1 MAAGFQSANLGG
13 FSGKYLSKVLFL
25 IAVFTTTFVALLTP
39 ARRDKS
45 RLYPFFKMKQ
55 SHPSAKKGHSE
66 DFFGDYR
73 DFWWNESFLKL
84 LAKRLELEKHHS
96 LLDVGCG
103 QCHWSKLL
111 VNYLGAA
118 ADKPARVCGVD
129 NDRKWAKG
137 SRELREFFVKKG
149 VDFELKK
156 AEADQLPYESA
167 TFDLVTCQTLLIHV
181 PDPAAVIAEMKRV
194 LRPGGTILCVEPNN
208 LVQSLTRSSISS
220 NDPIEAVLDHVK
232 YALLFERGKKQLGQ
246 GDNSLGDLVPGMLA
260 QAGFEDI
267 DVRLSDKAIA
277 MYPPYDTPEQRATMR
292 QWQHGDRWTSDGFS
306 DYDYFKA
313 LGPESL
319 EFYETYVR
327 RYAHLGERTERYIDA
342 QKYHSAGGAM
352 MYVVS
357 GTKTFG

>member
-1 MAAGFQSANLGG
+1 MKGSRSSA
-13 FSGKYLSKVLFL
+13 
-25 IAVFTTTFVALLTP
+25 
-39 ARRDKS
+39 R
-45 RLYPFFKMKQ
+45 
-55 SHPSAKKGHSE
+55 KGHSE

-84 LAKRLELEKHHS
+84 LARRLRLDQCHS

-103 QCHWSKLL
+103 QCHWSKRL
-111 VNYLGAA
+111 VDYLGAA
-118 ADKPARVCGVD
+118 EDGPTRVAGVD

-137 SRELREFFVKKG
+137 SRELRTCFAEKG

-156 AEADQLPYESA
+156 AEADDLPYENA

-181 PDPAAVIAEMKRV
+181 PDPAAVVAEMKRV

-220 NDPIEAVLDHVK
+220 DDPIEQVLDHVK
-232 YALLFERGKKQLGQ
+232 YALLFERGKKKLGQ

-260 QAGFEDI
+260 QAGFENI

-292 QWQHGDRWTSDGFS
+292 QWRHGDRWTSDEFS
-306 DYDYFKA
+306 DYDYFKT

-319 EFYETYVR
+319 EFYENYVR
-327 RYAHLGERTERYIDA
+327 RYAHLGERTERYIGA
-342 QKYHSAGGAM
+342 NKYHAAGGAM

-357 GTKTFG
+357 GINGSG

>member
-1 MAAGFQSANLGG
+1 MKG
-13 FSGKYLSKVLFL
+13 
-25 IAVFTTTFVALLTP
+25 
-39 ARRDKS
+39 S
-45 RLYPFFKMKQ
+45 R
-55 SHPSAKKGHSE
+55 SSIKKGHSE

-84 LAKRLELEKHHS
+84 LARLLQLDQCYS

-111 VNYLGAA
+111 VNYLGTAQ
-118 ADKPARVCGVD
+118 DKPRRVAGVD

-137 SRELREFFVKKG
+137 SRELRDYFLEKG
-149 VDFELKK
+149 AEFELKK
-156 AEADQLPYESA
+156 AGADDLPYEDA

-181 PDPAAVIAEMKRV
+181 SDPAAVIAEMQRV

-220 NDPIEAVLDHVK
+220 DDPIDQVLDHVK
-232 YALLFERGKKQLGQ
+232 YALLFERGKKKLGQ

-260 QAGFEDI
+260 QAGFENI

-292 QWQHGDRWTSDGFS
+292 QWRHGDRWTSEEFS

-313 LGPESL
+313 LGSESL
-319 EFYETYVR
+319 EFYENYIR
-327 RYAHLGERTERYIDA
+327 RYAHAGERTERYIEA
-342 QKYHSAGGAM
+342 NKYHAAGGAM

-357 GTKTFG
+357 GTKVYVQ

>member
-1 MAAGFQSANLGG
+1 
-13 FSGKYLSKVLFL
+13 
-25 IAVFTTTFVALLTP
+25 
-39 ARRDKS
+39 
-45 RLYPFFKMKQ
+45 MKR
-55 SHPSAKKGHSE
+55 STSSSKKGHSE

-84 LAKRLELEKHHS
+84 LAKRLQLDQFGS

-111 VNYLGAA
+111 VDYLGTSE
-118 ADKPARVCGVD
+118 DGRTRVAGVD

-137 SRELREFFVKKG
+137 SRQLRAYFAEKEVEFK
-149 VDFELKK
+149 LKK
-156 AEADQLPYESA
+156 ADADELPYDDS

-181 PDPAAVIAEMKRV
+181 PDPTAVIAEMKRV

-220 NDPIEAVLDHVK
+220 NDPIDQVLDHVK
-232 YALLFERGKKQLGQ
+232 YALLFERGKKKLGQ

-260 QAGFEDI
+260 QAGFENI

-292 QWQHGDRWTSDGFS
+292 QWRHGDRWTSDEYS
-306 DYDYFKA
+306 DYDYFRA

-319 EFYETYVR
+319 EFYEKYIR
-327 RYAHLGERTERYIDA
+327 RYAHLGERTERYIDSN
-342 QKYHSAGGAM
+342 KYHSAGGAM

-357 GTKTFG
+357 GTKMNE